1 VVMVVMVLVVNTVV
15 VMVVMVL
22 VLLPVCGCRY
32 GRSKH
37 HNCCEARY
45 YHQRQYPASQGIC
58 PLCHYFVITPYD
70 AR

>member
-1 VVMVVMVLVVNTVV
+1 VGLPVV

-22 VLLPVCGCRY
+22 VGLPDYGCRY

-45 YHQRQYPASQGIC
+45 YQRQYPASQGIA
-58 PLCHYFVITPYD
+58 PFVISIYD
-70 AR
+70 VRE